1 MGLKL
6 TSEIRFEHYEGAEK
20 ILVVLRRPTPEELN
34 RFLKDRFVTVRNQ
47 VRNNLPEA
55 RRALIDKILVNVE
68 GLTSENAA
76 GAEIRIDRNLTLT
89 EADRVHFSAMLGF
102 PVETWKDLI
111 PASWKNSW
119 ALRFEEARDEGD
131 VAVP

>member
-6 TSEIRFEHYEGAEK
+6 TSEIRFEFYEGAEK
-20 ILVVLRRPTPEELN
+20 VLVTLRRPTPEELN

-55 RRALIDKILVNVE
+55 RRALIDKILVDVE
-68 GLTSENAA
+68 GLTADNAA
-76 GAEIRIDRNLTLT
+76 GEEVRVNRALVLSEG
-89 EADRVHFSAMLGF
+89 DRVHFSAMLGF
-102 PVETWKDLI
+102 PVESWKDLI
-111 PASWKNSW
+111 PTSWKNSW
-119 ALRFEEARDEGD
+119 ALRFEESRDEGD